1 MSLLILFQNIRGTL
15 TRRVLGLHF
24 TTGVNEMIP
33 LAGYNNT
40 LHFTTASND
49 FTVD

>member
-1 MSLLILFQNIRGTL
+1 MSVLILFQNIRGTL

-24 TTGVNEMIP
+24 TT
-33 LAGYNNT
+33 
-40 LHFTTASND
+40 ASND